1 MREID
6 LWLAQAVGQ
15 TQPELATLVGDIADG
30 AVVADADCGKRY
42 RFVGIFP
49 L

>member
-1 MREID
+1 MREVD
-6 LWLAQAVGQ
+6 LRLAQAVRQ

-30 AVVADADCGKRY
+30 AIIADADCGKRY